1 MSSCRFD
8 FRINDQNDPEIVV
21 FLKGLPKGERGVWLR
36 EAVRLRFSSGEIRS
50 VVPVATVAAP
60 LPGLPAAPVPLDLPV
75 DGDGGSVD
83 ERFDRLAGKF

>member
-8 FRINDQNDPEIVV
+8 FRINDQNDPEIVA

-36 EAVRLRFSSGEIRS
+36 EAVRFKFGSGEIRPAA
-50 VVPVATVAAP
+50 PVSSVAAP
-60 LPGLPAAPVPLDLPV
+60 LSGLPAVPVPLDLPV
-75 DGDGGSVD
+75 DGEGESVD